1 MTIYYILIYIIGVI
15 VFFSPVIINA
25 YRDYSNLE
33 VGDRIWV
40 NIQSETGSK
49 VDFKDLN
56 NYYPSVV
63 ERIPEDPSV
72 LVYRD
77 GLNYHV
83 IRFSDFLFFSI
94 MTEERFDS
102 LTD

>member
-1 MTIYYILIYIIGVI
+1 MTIYYILICIIGVVI
-15 VFFSPVIINA
+15 FFSPIIINA
-25 YRDYSNLE
+25 YRDYSSLE

-40 NIQSETGSK
+40 NIQSETELK
-49 VDFKDLN
+49 VDSKDLTK
-56 NYYPSVV
+56 YYPSTV
-63 ERIPEDPSV
+63 ERTSEDPFV

-83 IRFSDFLFFSI
+83 IRFSDFLLFRI
-94 MTEERFDS
+94 MTEERYDA

>member
-1 MTIYYILIYIIGVI
+1 MIIYYILICIIGVTI
-15 VFFSPVIINA
+15 FFSPIIISS

-33 VGDRIWV
+33 VGDRIWISIQDEVEFKV
-40 NIQSETGSK
+40 NSK
-49 VDFKDLN
+49 DST

-63 ERIPEDPSV
+63 ERISENPSI
-72 LVYRD
+72 LAYSD

-83 IRFSDFLFFSI
+83 IKFSDFLFLKI
-94 MTEERFDS
+94 MTEERYDA